1 MPPLDN
7 TGGMFAGAPLQ
18 TSEDYLKSA
27 SIPRRDPKKLMDPEK
42 LRSLI
47 RQELNQAIGAENGK
61 LSNERMELMKYY
73 QGEEFAD
80 PPPGQNRSRVV
91 MLTVLETVEWVL
103 PALLRIFTAS
113 DRIAEL
119 SPIRTSLNPP
129 PSPPGAPPPL
139 DPEEAARQASEYV
152 NHVFNVDN
160 PGFLVLHDWF
170 KDGLLQKLGWIKR
183 WWSEEEVRETNTFTG
198 LTADEYAAKIQ
209 GLREPDASAEVE
221 VLEEHSYPAPT
232 PSGMGE
238 DAPQPPPQGP
248 PMTLAPGQPFPP
260 GALAGPP
267 PGAGMPPGAPPGPA
281 GGPPGAPPPQM
292 PPMQAMQAPQM
303 PMAPQPPPPPPKPM
317 LYDCKLRVTRKQG
330 RIKICNVPPEEV
342 LFSRR
347 STRDNIPFLCHRQPM
362 TRTELLQQG
371 FDEDSLD
378 EVAWTDSEDYNAE
391 RVQRYAPDD
400 DMPYTND
407 RTDPP
412 MRMYWVEENYIQ
424 ADYDGD
430 GLAELLKVT
439 TVDRSAVILK
449 KNGKP
454 DIEEVDEVPLDFIC
468 PVPMPHK
475 LVGMAVADLV
485 MDLQRIKSTL
495 IRQMLDN
502 IYLTNNPRMLV
513 VEGAATDETYED
525 LLTSKPGGLVRSR
538 TPDGVQPLV
547 TPFVAE
553 KAQGLVEY
561 MDQTAEVRTGISR
574 HNQGL
579 DPDDLNKTATGV
591 NLIQQA
597 AAQRVELIARIYAFS
612 VQKMVKGILG
622 LICKHQ
628 QQERIIRVSGAP
640 IQVDPAQWKDN
651 MSVSVSVGLGT
662 GNRDQ
667 ILSHLMQLL
676 NVQQQIVTMQ
686 GGVSGPLVF
695 AKNVYDTISKISD
708 NAGFKSNFAVQDPT
722 VPPPPSVTG
731 PPQPPKPDPQAAQM
745 QAMGQLEMQLAQ
757 QKAQSDA
764 QLNQQK
770 AQHQQQI
777 ASQKAQQEMTI
788 NNQQASQQSQ
798 LDHEKMQRDFMI
810 AQQKAQND
818 VEIERLRAANDL
830 EIERLKAEN
839 AHQLEMHKASLMAGP
854 GMNPVGP

>member
-1 MPPLDN
+1 MPLDN
-7 TGGMFAGAPLQ
+7 AGLFP
-18 TSEDYLKSA
+18 TSPDQSLSA
-27 SIPRRDPKKLMDPEK
+27 ISRTRRRDPKKLMPDDE
-42 LRSLI
+42 LQDII
-47 RQELNQAIGAENGK
+47 RRELGQAIGAENGK
-61 LSNERMELMKYY
+61 LSNERQALIEAY
-73 QGEEFAD
+73 QGAEFAD
-80 PPPGQNRSRVV
+80 PPPGQNRSKVV

-113 DRIAEL
+113 DSVAEL
-119 SPIRTSLNPP
+119 APIRTTMTPP
-129 PSPPGAPPPL
+129 PSAPGMPPPL
-139 DPEEAARQASEYV
+139 DPEEAARQATLYV

-160 PGFLVLHDWF
+160 DGFLILHDWF

-183 WWSEEEVRETNTFTG
+183 WWSEEQIRETNSFTG
-198 LTADEYAAKIQ
+198 LTADEYQAKIRD
-209 GLREPDASAEVE
+209 LSDPNSSADVE
-221 VLEEHSYPAPT
+221 IIEERSYPAPT
-232 PSGMGE
+232 ASGMGE
-238 DAPQPPPQGP
+238 DAPQPVPPNVI
-248 PMTLAPGQPFPP
+248 PMP
-260 GALAGPP
+260 
-267 PGAGMPPGAPPGPA
+267 GMPP
-281 GGPPGAPPPQM
+281 
-292 PPMQAMQAPQM
+292 
-303 PMAPQPPPPPPKPM
+303 QPPPM

-330 RIKICNVPPEEV
+330 RIKIANVPPEEI

-347 STRDNIPFLCHRQPM
+347 STRNNIPFLCHRQPT
-362 TRTELLQQG
+362 TRTALLQQG
-371 FDEDSLD
+371 YDADCLD
-378 EVAWTDSEDYNAE
+378 RVGWSDNEDYNSE
-391 RVQRYAPDD
+391 RLQRYAPDD

-430 GLAELLKVT
+430 GLAELLKVV
-439 TVDRSAVILK
+439 TVDRSAVILTK
-449 KNGKP
+449 KGKP
-454 DIEEVDEVPLDFIC
+454 DIEEVDEVPFNFLC

-502 IYLTNNPRMLV
+502 IYLTNNPRHLV
-513 VEGAATDETYED
+513 VESAATDETYDD
-525 LLTSKPGGLVRSR
+525 LLTSKPGGIVRAR
-538 TPDGVQPLV
+538 TPDGVTPLI

-597 AAQRVELIARIYAFS
+597 AAQRVELIARIFAFS
-612 VQKMVKGILG
+612 VQKAVRGVLG
-622 LICKHQ
+622 LIKKHA

-640 IQVDPAQWKDN
+640 LQTDPAQWKNDMTVTVN
-651 MSVSVSVGLGT
+651 VGLGT

-667 ILSHLMQLL
+667 IMSHLMALL
-676 NVQQQIVTMQ
+676 NVQQQIVMSQ
-686 GGVSGPLVF
+686 GGTSGPLVY
-695 AKNVYDTISKISD
+695 AKNIYDTVTKLSE

-731 PPQPPKPDPQAAQM
+731 PPQPPKPDPQTAAT
-745 QAMGQLEMQLAQ
+745 QAMAQAEMQLQQ

-770 AQHQQQI
+770 AGHQAQLSQ
-777 ASQKAQQEMTI
+777 QKAQQEMAI
-788 NNQQASQQSQ
+788 ASQQADHAQ
-798 LDHEKMQRDFMI
+798 KLDAAKLQQQFVL
-810 AQQKAQND
+810 AQTKAQND
-818 VEIERLRAANDL
+818 LEIERLRAANDMA
-830 EIERLKAEN
+830 IERMKAEN
-839 AHQLEMHKASLMAGP
+839 AHQLAVHQASLAAQNQPSQAGT
-854 GMNPVGP
+854 

>member
-7 TGGMFAGAPLQ
+7 GLFSGAGVSDLRPRAR
-18 TSEDYLKSA
+18 
-27 SIPRRDPKKLMDPEK
+27 RRDPKNLMAEDE
-42 LRSLI
+42 LQDII
-47 RQELNQAIGAENGK
+47 RRELGQAIGAENGK
-61 LSNERMELMKYY
+61 LANERQALMEAY
-73 QGEEFAD
+73 QGAEFAD
-80 PPPGQNRSRVV
+80 PPPGQNRSKVV

-113 DRIAEL
+113 DSIAEL
-119 SPIRTSLNPP
+119 APIRTTMTPP
-129 PSPPGAPPPL
+129 PVAPGMPPPL
-139 DPEEAARQASEYV
+139 DPEEAARQATLYV

-160 PGFLVLHDWF
+160 DGFLVLHDWF

-183 WWSEEEVRETNTFTG
+183 WWSEEQIRETNSFTG
-198 LTADEYAAKIQ
+198 LTADEYQAKIRD
-209 GLREPDASAEVE
+209 LSDPNSSAEVE
-221 VLEEHSYPAPT
+221 ILEERSYPAPT
-232 PSGMGE
+232 LSGMGE
-238 DAPQPPPQGP
+238 DAPQPV
-248 PMTLAPGQPFPP
+248 A
-260 GALAGPP
+260 GAMG
-267 PGAGMPPGAPPGPA
+267 GMPG
-281 GGPPGAPPPQM
+281 M
-292 PPMQAMQAPQM
+292 PL
-303 PMAPQPPPPPPKPM
+303 QPPPM

-330 RIKICNVPPEEV
+330 RIKIANVPPEEI

-347 STRDNIPFLCHRQPM
+347 STRENIPFLCHRQPT
-362 TRTELLQQG
+362 TRTALLQQG
-371 FDEDSLD
+371 YDADCLD
-378 EVAWTDSEDYNAE
+378 KVGWSDSEDYNSE
-391 RVQRYAPDD
+391 RLQRFHPDD

-430 GLAELLKVT
+430 GLAELLKVV
-439 TVDRSAVILK
+439 TVDRSAVILTK
-449 KNGKP
+449 KGKP
-454 DIEEVDEVPLDFIC
+454 DIEEVDEVPFNFLC

-502 IYLTNNPRMLV
+502 IYLTNNPRHLV
-513 VEGAATDETYED
+513 VESAATDETYDD
-525 LLTSKPGGLVRSR
+525 LLTSKPGGIVRARS
-538 TPDGVQPLV
+538 PDGVTPLI

-597 AAQRVELIARIYAFS
+597 AAQRVELIARIFAFS
-612 VQKMVKGILG
+612 VQKAVRGVLG
-622 LICKHQ
+622 LIKKHA

-640 IQVDPAQWKDN
+640 LQTDPAQWKNDMTVTVN
-651 MSVSVSVGLGT
+651 VGLGT

-667 ILSHLMQLL
+667 ILSHLMALL
-676 NVQQQIVTMQ
+676 NVQQQIVMAQQ
-686 GGVSGPLVF
+686 GMGGPLVY
-695 AKNVYDTISKISD
+695 AKNIYDTVGKIAE
-708 NAGFKSNFAVQDPT
+708 NAGFKSNFAVTDPT

-731 PPQPPKPDPQAAQM
+731 PPKPPQPDPQAAAAQQM
-745 QAMGQLEMQLAQ
+745 AQVEMQLQQ

-770 AQHQQQI
+770 AAHQQQL
-777 ASQKAQQEMTI
+777 AGQKAQQEMQI
-788 NNQQASQQSQ
+788 NTQQAQHQQG
-798 LDHEKMQRDFMI
+798 LDAAKLQQQFAL

-818 VEIERLRAANDL
+818 LEIERLRAQNDMA
-830 EIERLKAEN
+830 IEQMKAEN
-839 AHQLEMHKASLMAGP
+839 AHQLAIHQASLAAQNQSAQSG
-854 GMNPVGP
+854 

>member
-1 MPPLDN
+1 MPLDN
-7 TGGMFAGAPLQ
+7 SLFPAL
-18 TSEDYLKSA
+18 
-27 SIPRRDPKKLMDPEK
+27 RRDPRDLMANDE
-42 LRSLI
+42 LQDII
-47 RQELNQAIGAENGK
+47 RRELNQAIGAENGK
-61 LSNERMELMKYY
+61 LSNERIALMQAY

-113 DRIAEL
+113 DSIAEL
-119 SPIRTSLNPP
+119 APIRTTMTPP
-129 PSPPGAPPPL
+129 PAAPGQPPPL
-139 DPEEAARQASEYV
+139 DPEEAARQATLYV

-160 PGFLVLHDWF
+160 DGFLILHDWF

-183 WWSEEEVRETNTFTG
+183 WWHDEQTRETNSFTG
-198 LTADEYAAKIQ
+198 LTADEYQAKVRD
-209 GLREPDASAEVE
+209 LSDPNSSAEVE
-221 VLEEHSYPAPT
+221 ILEERSYPAPT

-238 DAPQPPPQGP
+238 DAPQPVPP
-248 PMTLAPGQPFPP
+248 AQP
-260 GALAGPP
+260 
-267 PGAGMPPGAPPGPA
+267 GMPP
-281 GGPPGAPPPQM
+281 
-292 PPMQAMQAPQM
+292 
-303 PMAPQPPPPPPKPM
+303 PM

-330 RIKICNVPPEEV
+330 RIKIANVPPEEI

-347 STRDNIPFLCHRQPM
+347 STRENIPFLCHRQPT
-362 TRTELLQQG
+362 TRTALLQQG
-371 FDEDSLD
+371 YDAECLD
-378 EVAWTDSEDYNAE
+378 QVGWSDSEDYNPE
-391 RVQRYAPDD
+391 RLQRFLPDD

-407 RTDPP
+407 RTDKP

-430 GLAELLKVT
+430 GLAELLKVMT
-439 TVDRSAVILK
+439 IDRSAVILTK
-449 KNGKP
+449 KGKP
-454 DIEEVDEVPLDFIC
+454 DIEEVDEVPFDFLC

-502 IYLTNNPRMLV
+502 IYLTNNPRHLV
-513 VEGAATDETYED
+513 VESAATDETYDD
-525 LLTSKPGGLVRSR
+525 LLTSKPGGIVRARSA
-538 TPDGVQPLV
+538 DGVTPLL

-597 AAQRVELIARIYAFS
+597 AAQRVELIARIFAFS
-612 VQKMVKGILG
+612 VQKAVRGVLG
-622 LICKHQ
+622 LIKKHA

-640 IQVDPAQWKDN
+640 LQTDPAQWRNDMTVTVN
-651 MSVSVSVGLGT
+651 VGLGT

-667 ILSHLMQLL
+667 ILSHLMALL
-676 NVQQQIVTMQ
+676 NVQQQIVTAQ
-686 GGVSGPLVF
+686 GGSLTGPLVY
-695 AKNVYDTISKISD
+695 AKNIYDTVAKLSE

-722 VPPPPSVTG
+722 TPPPPSVTG
-731 PPQPPKPDPQAAQM
+731 PPQPPKPDPTAAMAQA
-745 QAMGQLEMQLAQ
+745 EMQLQQ

-764 QLNQQK
+764 QLNEQK
-770 AQHQQQI
+770 AAHQQQLS
-777 ASQKAQQEMTI
+777 SQKAQQEMAITG
-788 NNQQASQQSQ
+788 QQAQHQAQIDSAKLQQQ
-798 LDHEKMQRDFMI
+798 FVL
-810 AQQKAQND
+810 AQQKAQN
-818 VEIERLRAANDL
+818 EL
-830 EIERLKAEN
+830 EIERIRAQNDMAIEQMKTEN
-839 AHQLEMHKASLMAGP
+839 AHQLALHQASLAAQNQLGP
-854 GMNPVGP
+854 GS

>member
-1 MPPLDN
+1 MSDDPGP
-7 TGGMFAGAPLQ
+7 MRSRVA
-18 TSEDYLKSA
+18 
-27 SIPRRDPKKLMDPEK
+27 RRDPKKLMAKDE
-42 LRSLI
+42 LQDII
-47 RQELNQAIGAENGK
+47 RRELNQAIGAENGK
-61 LSNERMELMKYY
+61 LSNERQSLMAAY
-73 QGEEFAD
+73 QGQEFAD

-113 DRIAEL
+113 DTIANLE
-119 SPIRTSLNPP
+119 PIQTRMNPP
-129 PSPPGAPPPL
+129 PTPPGMPPPL
-139 DPEEAARQASEYV
+139 DPEEAARQASLYV

-160 PGFLVLHDWF
+160 DGFLILHDWF
-170 KDGLLQKLGWIKR
+170 KDGLLQKLGWVKR
-183 WWSEEEVRETNTFTG
+183 WWSEEQIRETNTFTG
-198 LTADEYAAKIQ
+198 LTEDEYNAKL
-209 GLREPDASAEVE
+209 GALDDPDASADVE
-221 VLEEHSYPAPT
+221 ILEEHSYPAPT

-238 DAPQPPPQGP
+238 DAPQPPPMGP

-267 PGAGMPPGAPPGPA
+267 PMGAMPQPGGPPQGLMAQPPPMMGNLGMPPVPQSQQAGNMANVPPV
-281 GGPPGAPPPQM
+281 PPPQ
-292 PPMQAMQAPQM
+292 
-303 PMAPQPPPPPPKPM
+303 PM
-317 LYDCKLRVTRKQG
+317 LYDCKIRVTRKQG
-330 RIKICNVPPEEV
+330 RIRIKNVPPEEI

-347 STRDNIPFLCHRQPM
+347 STRDDIPFLCHRQPT

-371 FDEDSLD
+371 YDEDCLD
-378 EVAWTDSEDYNAE
+378 SVGWTDSEDYNSE
-391 RVQRYAPDD
+391 RLQRFHPDD

-412 MRMYWVEENYIQ
+412 MRMYWVEENYIK

-430 GLAELLKVT
+430 GLAELLKVV
-439 TVDRSAVILK
+439 TVDRSAVILT

-454 DIEEVDEVPLDFIC
+454 DIEEVDEVPFDFLC
-468 PVPMPHK
+468 PVPQPHK
-475 LVGMAVADLV
+475 LVGLSVADLV

-502 IYLTNNPRMLV
+502 IYLTNNPRHLV
-513 VEGAATDETYED
+513 VESAATDETYDD
-525 LLTSKPGGLVRSR
+525 LLTSKPGGIVRARSA
-538 TPDGVQPLV
+538 DGVTPLI

-597 AAQRVELIARIYAFS
+597 AAQRVELIARIYAFA
-612 VQKMVKGILG
+612 VQKMVRGILG
-622 LICKHQ
+622 LVRKHA

-640 IQVDPAQWKDN
+640 LQTDPAQWKDD
-651 MSVSVSVGLGT
+651 MTVTVSVGLGT

-667 ILSHLMQLL
+667 IMSHLMALL
-676 NVQQQIVTMQ
+676 TVQQQIVTGQ
-686 GGVSGPLVF
+686 GGFSGPLVYG
-695 AKNVYDTISKISD
+695 KNIYDTVSRLAA

-731 PPQPPKPDPQAAQM
+731 PPQPPKPDPQAQQMQQMAQM
-745 QAMGQLEMQLAQ
+745 EMQLAQ
-757 QKAQSDA
+757 QKTQAAS

-770 AQHQQQI
+770 AGAQQQL
-777 ASQKAQQEMTI
+777 T
-788 NNQQASQQSQ
+788 
-798 LDHEKMQRDFMI
+798 
-810 AQQKAQND
+810 QQKAQMEMQHDASLQTLQAQHEHQLNTQKMQHD
-818 VEIERLRAANDL
+818 FLLQQQKQETAMSIERLRAAN
-830 EIERLKAEN
+830 
-839 AHQLEMHKASLMAGP
+839 QLEVESMKARNAALLETHKANLQP
-854 GMNPVGP
+854 TPEF